1 MKMRSTQ
8 LNCPRP
14 HTTNGWRGPLVKGP
28 PLCTHTTLLGVP
40 PLVRT
45 RTPPP
50 LQAALAVNFLG
61 PCAAARTRTNRFLN
75 ARCSTYMT
83 APHFLSLKTEK
94 CDPTCTSPA
103 AGRSG
108 THSGPGNTT
117 RQICTLRRGGHVP
130 KAPPV
135 RVLTGQPLTSCVR
148 APPAPPALGRQGV
161 SRRGQPVRANQFPAD
176 KEKSCKCSFLPP
188 GSQHRD
194 QRCR

>member
-1 MKMRSTQ
+1 M
-8 LNCPRP
+8 
-14 HTTNGWRGPLVKGP
+14 
-28 PLCTHTTLLGVP
+28 TLLGTLYHWTDLDEAH
-40 PLVRT
+40 LVVQLPRKT
-45 RTPPP
+45 SRRIDFSSTCVSTCRAPI
-50 LQAALAVNFLG
+50 QAALAVNFLG

-94 CDPTCTSPA
+94 CDTTCTSPA

-148 APPAPPALGRQGV
+148 VRPAPLTCPAA
-161 SRRGQPVRANQFPAD
+161 P
-176 KEKSCKCSFLPP
+176 E
-188 GSQHRD
+188 
-194 QRCR
+194 